1 MSGIYEYFSA
11 RRRRCEELLA
21 ARLPPA
27 AKPPA
32 RLHAAMREACLGG
45 GKRLRAVLA
54 CAAAELCGAQTAAAD
69 DASCALEMIHAY
81 SLVHDDL
88 PAMDDDDTRRG
99 RPACHIQFGEA
110 AAILAGSA
118 LQALAFATLAESDL
132 PEARKMKMLQIL
144 AGAVGSGGMVGGQ
157 ALEMEGDGGGLTA
170 AELETVQHKKTGALI
185 CASVQLGAAAAG
197 CTDEK
202 TLTALTH
209 YGRHLGLA
217 FQVVDDILDHAGRAD
232 KTETANSVTVLG
244 AACASE
250 KARALR
256 DQAVAA
262 LAGLGGNA
270 QRLREIADFVAQR
283 EK

>member
-1 MSGIYEYFSA
+1 
-11 RRRRCEELLA
+11 
-21 ARLPPA
+21 
-27 AKPPA
+27 
-32 RLHAAMREACLGG
+32 
-45 GKRLRAVLA
+45 
-54 CAAAELCGAQTAAAD
+54 LCGAQTDAAD
-69 DASCALEMIHAY
+69 DAACALEMIHAY

-132 PEARKMKMLQIL
+132 LEARKMKMLQIL
-144 AGAVGSGGMVGGQ
+144 AVAVGSGGMVGGQ

-217 FQVVDDILDHAGRAD
+217 FQVVDDILDHAGAGE
-232 KTETANSVTVLG
+232 TETANSVTVLG

-250 KARALR
+250 KARELR